1 MFEPRHLTSNIEH
14 RFRPVIIKYA
24 NSGFF
29 QRVTKKTLK
38 FLLIRASTSCIVH
51 RASNKGRVLKM
62 AEEQL
67 VTFGLGSEEFGL
79 DIMRVQEIIRIPP
92 ITRVPKAPNY
102 VDGVINL
109 RGNVIPVVSL
119 RTRFGMGKVS
129 ETDLS
134 RIIVLQVQ
142 KKVFGIR
149 VDAVTEV
156 LRLDDSAIEPPPPVA
171 LGMDA
176 LFIRGVGK
184 IGERLLILLDLNHIM
199 GEEMHHEFGS

>member
-1 MFEPRHLTSNIEH
+1 
-14 RFRPVIIKYA
+14 
-24 NSGFF
+24 
-29 QRVTKKTLK
+29 
-38 FLLIRASTSCIVH
+38 
-51 RASNKGRVLKM
+51 M

-67 VTFGLGSEEFGL
+67 VTFSLGTEEFGV

-92 ITRVPKAPNY
+92 ITRVPKAPAY
-102 VDGVINL
+102 VEGVINL

-119 RTRFGMGKVS
+119 RTRFGMDKVE

-156 LRLDDSAIEPPPPVA
+156 LRLDASAIEPPPPVA
-171 LGMDA
+171 LGMDSQ
-176 LFIRGVGK
+176 FIRGVGK
-184 IGERLLILLDLNHIM
+184 IGERLLILLDLDNIM
-199 GEEMHHEFGS
+199 GGETGHEFSA